1 MTTTKPGRTP
11 GRPRQFDAEQAI
23 ETAQRLFHARGYDAV
38 SVADLTQAFG
48 INPPSFYA
56 AFGSK
61 LGLYTRVLQRY
72 SQTGAIPI
80 DALLRDDQPVAA
92 SLIAVLQE
100 AARRYVADPA
110 AAGCLVLEGVH
121 CQDAD
126 ARVAAG
132 EWHAAARA
140 KIQQYIARHRPQDA
154 LRVTDYMDTLMLGR
168 GKGIVCRVFW
178 RPCGWQAWRWSASCQ
193 PESSDGLSARHLDPL
208 GGHPAVI
215 VA

>member
-1 MTTTKPGRTP
+1 MTTTKSGRTP

-92 SLIAVLQE
+92 SLFAVLQE
-100 AARRYVADPA
+100 AALAAMWPIRPPPA
-110 AAGCLVLEGVH
+110 VWCWRG
-121 CQDAD
+121 
-126 ARVAAG
+126 
-132 EWHAAARA
+132 
-140 KIQQYIARHRPQDA
+140 YIARMPTPEGRLANGMLRRGPKSSSISPAIARKDA
-154 LRVTDYMDTLMLGR
+154 LRVTDYMDTLMLG
-168 GKGIVCRVFW
+168 
-178 RPCGWQAWRWSASCQ
+178 
-193 PESSDGLSARHLDPL
+193 LSAKAREGDSLPRL
-208 GGHPAVI
+208 LETVRLAGLALERILPA
-215 VA
+215 

>member
-1 MTTTKPGRTP
+1 MTTTKSGRTP

-61 LGLYTRVLQRY
+61 LGLYTRVL
-72 SQTGAIPI
+72 AIPI

-126 ARVAAG
+126 ARGAAG

-154 LRVTDYMDTLMLGR
+154 LRVTDYMDTLMLG
-168 GKGIVCRVFW
+168 
-178 RPCGWQAWRWSASCQ
+178 
-193 PESSDGLSARHLDPL
+193 LSAKAREGDSLPRLLETVRLAGLALEHIL
-208 GGHPAVI
+208 PA
-215 VA
+215 

>member
-1 MTTTKPGRTP
+1 MTTTKQGRTP

-48 INPPSFYA
+48 INP
-56 AFGSK
+56 SK

-154 LRVTDYMDTLMLGR
+154 LRVTDYMDTLMLG
-168 GKGIVCRVFW
+168 
-178 RPCGWQAWRWSASCQ
+178 
-193 PESSDGLSARHLDPL
+193 LSAKAREGDSLPRL
-208 GGHPAVI
+208 LETVRLAGLALERILPA
-215 VA
+215 

>member
-1 MTTTKPGRTP
+1 MLRQNRLSRINIVTTTKQGRTP

-80 DALLRDDQPVAA
+80 DACCETTAVRRRSSPYCRRRLAA
-92 SLIAVLQE
+92 MWSI
-100 AARRYVADPA
+100 RPPPA
-110 AAGCLVLEGVH
+110 AWCWRGYMSGC
-121 CQDAD
+121 
-126 ARVAAG
+126 
-132 EWHAAARA
+132 
-140 KIQQYIARHRPQDA
+140 
-154 LRVTDYMDTLMLGR
+154 
-168 GKGIVCRVFW
+168 
-178 RPCGWQAWRWSASCQ
+178 
-193 PESSDGLSARHLDPL
+193 
-208 GGHPAVI
+208 
-215 VA
+215 

>member
-100 AARRYVADPA
+100 ALAAMWPIRPPPA
-110 AAGCLVLEGVH
+110 AWCWRGYS

-154 LRVTDYMDTLMLGR
+154 LRVTDYMDTLMLG
-168 GKGIVCRVFW
+168 
-178 RPCGWQAWRWSASCQ
+178 
-193 PESSDGLSARHLDPL
+193 LSAKAREGDSLPRL
-208 GGHPAVI
+208 LETVRLAGLALERILPA
-215 VA
+215 

>member
-1 MTTTKPGRTP
+1 MLRLNRLSRINIVTTTKPGRTP

-110 AAGCLVLEGVH
+110 AAGCLVLEGYIVRMLMPGWR
-121 CQDAD
+121 QANGMLRQEPKSSSISP
-126 ARVAAG
+126 A
-132 EWHAAARA
+132 
-140 KIQQYIARHRPQDA
+140 IARRT
-154 LRVTDYMDTLMLGR
+154 R
-168 GKGIVCRVFW
+168 
-178 RPCGWQAWRWSASCQ
+178 CG
-193 PESSDGLSARHLDPL
+193 
-208 GGHPAVI
+208 
-215 VA
+215 